1 MVHVMRQH
9 QKNIDQKENKSS
21 VARRKLEQKENME
34 LISIVRLSLDFV
46 QASSTLPTGW
56 LWGGKCSN
64 LTVGWVGTA
73 SSLLGIYQYFAK
85 KRLAKS

>member
-9 QKNIDQKENKSS
+9 QKNIDQEGNKSS
-21 VARRKLEQKENME
+21 VARRKLEEKENME

-64 LTVGWVGTA
+64 LTVGLVGTT